1 MKTSRLLLIAAAG
14 GAIALLLT
22 TKKGK
27 KLTSDLADK
36 SGEWKDAFMKLAAEY
51 GEKVAKVGGNKLSSL
66 KNLVSNE
73 IEGLSDDAREKISAI
88 LEEGTNSAKKV
99 KSKVGSQLS

>member
-27 KLTSDLADK
+27 KITSDIADNA
-36 SGEWKDAFMKLAAEY
+36 SDWKDAFMKLATDY
-51 GEKVAKVGGNKLSSL
+51 GDKLSQYGGKLNNL

-73 IEGLSDDAREKISAI
+73 IEGLSDDAREKIAGI
-88 LEEGTNSAKKV
+88 LEEGASSANKV
-99 KSKVGSQLS
+99 KRKVGSQLS

>member
-14 GAIALLLT
+14 SAIALLLT

-27 KLTSDLADK
+27 KITSDLANNA
-36 SGEWKDAFMKLAAEY
+36 GEWKDEFIKLANQY
-51 GEKVAKVGGNKLSSL
+51 GDKLANYGGKLSSL

-73 IEGLSDDAREKISAI
+73 IEGLSDEAREKISAI
-88 LEEGTNSAKKV
+88 LDEGASSAKKV